1 MRNNRLNRFL
11 KGSAL
16 VEFSLVST
24 VMIPILLYSQYF
36 SEAIH
41 VQYKAN
47 EANYYAA
54 WSLTG
59 YQLTDYSVNMN
70 SSRKSRYQSNLNAA
84 ITNIQTDIQNRY
96 SNFDSADPNGNSRT
110 IMITPTM
117 EQLVMKKKA
126 ANFLPVANPS
136 AGQDS
141 SDGSGAGTNMFSE
154 ILSTLN
160 NGVQWV
166 MGDLFYF
173 NVDNAGATSQIGVN
187 YVTRDSF
194 KNAKKYLSKDNSGG
208 FFAKDLTSDEM
219 DNGLTFKTREF
230 SVLVDAWRL
239 EDGSDVDVRNQASN
253 KPYVKQVQGMM
264 WFGLVNKLIGLF
276 GNVDTSTIT
285 DWLPGGGGAFDTPF
299 NARVISKNTVE
310 IVDGAGNNKV
320 DNKNDQDAGT
330 SQRYYM
336 TNPIWHDGFKATNGY
351 VETIQKRRG
360 FYLGN
365 GKEQCNHTERCEP

>member
-1 MRNNRLNRFL
+1 MRNNRVNRFL

-36 SEAIH
+36 SEVIH

-59 YQLTDYSVNMN
+59 YQITDYSVNMN
-70 SSRKSRYQSNLNAA
+70 NSRKSKYQTNLNKA
-84 ITNIQTDIQNRY
+84 IQNIQTDVQNKY
-96 SNFDSADPNGNSRT
+96 SNFDSIDPNGSSRT

-117 EQLVMKKKA
+117 EQLVMKKKSV
-126 ANFLPVANPS
+126 NFLPVANPS
-136 AGQDS
+136 SGEDS

-154 ILSTLN
+154 ILGMLN
-160 NGVQWV
+160 SGVQWV

-187 YVTRDSF
+187 YVIRDSF

-208 FFAKDLTSDEM
+208 FFTKDLTSDEM
-219 DNGLTFKTREF
+219 DNGLTFKTKEF
-230 SVLVDAWRL
+230 SVVFDAWRL
-239 EDGSDVDVRNQASN
+239 EDRSNVDVRHRASD
-253 KPYVKQVQGMM
+253 KPFVKQVQGMM
-264 WFGLVNKLIGLF
+264 WFGLINKLTNLLG
-276 GNVDTSTIT
+276 GVDTSTL
-285 DWLPGGGGAFDTPF
+285 DWLPGGGGTFDTPLD
-299 NARVISKNTVE
+299 ARVISLNTVE
-310 IVDGAGNNKV
+310 IVPNSAPNNKV
-320 DNKNDQDAGT
+320 DNQADQDKGT
-330 SQRYYM
+330 SQKHYM

-351 VETIQKRRG
+351 VETIEKRRG